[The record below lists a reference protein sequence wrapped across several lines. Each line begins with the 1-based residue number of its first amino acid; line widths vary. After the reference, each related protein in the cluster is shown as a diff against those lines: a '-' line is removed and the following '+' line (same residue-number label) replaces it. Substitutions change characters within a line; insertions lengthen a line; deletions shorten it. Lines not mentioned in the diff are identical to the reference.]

1 MMRDIAARRRY
12 AMSVVL
18 NIVVFLCS
26 GGALS
31 DVHRLRNITPVM
43 VFVLLLTATGV
54 SPCRACAYA
63 IVLLLLLAALLA
75 IITFI
80 IAIVVVVV
88 PFCYL
93 NPNSVSTARVQVAL
107 SPASCSNTSLP

>member
-1 MMRDIAARRRY
+1 
-12 AMSVVL
+12 MSVVL

-31 DVHRLRNITPVM
+31 DVHRLRDITPVM
-43 VFVLLLTATGV
+43 IFVLLLTATGV
-54 SPCRACAYA
+54 PPRRACACA

-80 IAIVVVVV
+80 IAIVVVSI

-107 SPASCSNTSLP
+107 SPASCSNTSPP